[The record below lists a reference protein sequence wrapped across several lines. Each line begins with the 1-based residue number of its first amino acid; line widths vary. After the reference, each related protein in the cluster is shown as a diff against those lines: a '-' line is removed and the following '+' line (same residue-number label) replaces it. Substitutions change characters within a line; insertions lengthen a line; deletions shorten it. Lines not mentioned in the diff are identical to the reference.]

1 MRPLF
6 RKKDYI
12 DQEISVF
19 KPNAIDF
26 FWMMLFIILNTVLT
40 IRSTSLMKYTIRIFI
55 YDLFNII
62 LTLVMFLAAE
72 QVKKY
77 HKEWSYVVI
86 GVGVFQL
93 LHIAFLPEHTNTIF
107 IIVLYVITGV
117 LAIYA
122 GVSSLIKSIFRS
134 KYVKKEG
141 V

>member
-1 MRPLF
+1 MF

>member
-1 MRPLF
+1 M
-6 RKKDYI
+6 
-12 DQEISVF
+12 E
-19 KPNAIDF
+19 
-26 FWMMLFIILNTVLT
+26 
-40 IRSTSLMKYTIRIFI
+40 YTIRIFI

-77 HKEWSYVVI
+77 HKQWSYVVI

-107 IIVLYVITGV
+107 NIVLYVITGV

-122 GVSSLIKSIFRS
+122 GISSLIKSIFRAN
-134 KYVKKEG
+134 YIKKEG

>member
-1 MRPLF
+1 MF

-19 KPNAIDF
+19 KPNVIDF
-26 FWMMLFIILNTVLT
+26 FWLMLFIILNTVLT
-40 IRSTSLMKYTIRIFI
+40 IRSTSLMEYTIRIFI

-77 HKEWSYVVI
+77 HKQWSYVVI

-107 IIVLYVITGV
+107 NIVLYVITGV

-122 GVSSLIKSIFRS
+122 GISSLIKSIFRAN
-134 KYVKKEG
+134 YIKKEG